1 MLRHAFAAAGLAAAA
16 CLLVY
21 SLAFADEEPIEIKT
35 QSFDLAYLGELP
47 EQITVTGRTTGSSP
61 SLQGDVLRS
70 TAPIDT
76 GEALDM
82 TPGISMVRRGAIAN
96 DTMLRGFSRDRL
108 NVVIDGQKAFGAG
121 PNRMDPP
128 LFQVDP
134 DEIELVRLIKGPY
147 DVRHPGS
154 LGGLIY
160 VQTRVPDPGLHAK
173 FGLGFASF
181 AHEEAR
187 ARVSYGG
194 EKLSALVGASARQA
208 DPYRSGDGTRITDI
222 YAPTDPNRY
231 LPSAQDDKAFQTHN
245 LWSRVI
251 ATPAEG
257 HEFTLSVGQQK
268 ATDVIYPYLTM
279 DASLDKSV
287 RFASS
292 YSIHFEKTRIESV
305 QFDAYY
311 DDVDHDMDNDLR
323 ANPTEMETNAK
334 ASTGGGALHSELEAL
349 GGTLTLGVDFIQ
361 REWDVSNTMEMQ
373 AMPPMMAMTWKQNMI
388 PDTSHQ
394 DYGAFLDFEREFT
407 PELELHSGLRA
418 DYARTKAREAPYGAG
433 MATIDYADYWPGSD
447 RRQQQTALSG
457 NVQLDWNLSQESKL
471 YVGVG
476 RGVRMPDALELF
488 VARAVMSGNNWVG
501 NPNLEPE
508 KNHEVDLGFDYS
520 AKRFELRTSIFAAFV
535 KDYIAQI
542 EKPAVTASGEVA
554 NTYLNT
560 DAELYGAEIETLFR
574 LNSMVSFYADAEY
587 VRGRQDKQA
596 PFITDSDMAEVPPLH
611 GHVGIHFDFN
621 WFYAD
626 LEGEFATEQDR
637 VDSDLNE
644 SHTAGWGIATLRAGG
659 TYKKMRFDAAVRNLF
674 DKQYDRHLSYLR
686 NPFSSGVRL
695 PEPGRRYSITASVS
709 F

>member
-1 MLRHAFAAAGLAAAA
+1 MLRHTLAATGLIAA
-16 CLLVY
+16 TCLLVH
-21 SLAFADEEPIEIKT
+21 SNAVADDEPSKIKT
-35 QSFDLAYLGELP
+35 QSFDLAYLRELP

-61 SLQGDVLRS
+61 SLEGDVLRS

-108 NVVIDGQKAFGAG
+108 NVVIDGQKIFGAG

-128 LFQVDP
+128 LLQVDP
-134 DEIELVRLIKGPY
+134 DEIELVRLVKGPY

-154 LGGLIY
+154 LGGLVY
-160 VQTRVPDPGLHAK
+160 VQTRVPESGLHGK

-187 ARVSYGG
+187 ARVSYGR
-194 EKLSALVGASARQA
+194 EKLRALVGASARQG

-231 LPSAQDDKAFQTHN
+231 LQSAQDDKAFQTHN

-251 ATPAEG
+251 ATPVQG
-257 HEFTLSVGQQK
+257 HEFTLSVGEQK

-292 YSIHFEKTRIESV
+292 YTIHFDKTRLESLH
-305 QFDAYY
+305 FEAYY

-323 ANPTEMETNAK
+323 ANPTDMETNAK
-334 ASTGGGALHSELEAL
+334 ASSGGGALHAELDAL
-349 GGTLTLGVDFIQ
+349 GGTCTLGADFMR
-361 REWDVSNTMEMQ
+361 REWDVSNTMEMP
-373 AMPPMMAMTWKQNMI
+373 AMPPMMGMTWKQNMI

-394 DYGAFLDFEREFT
+394 DVGAFVDFERELT
-407 PELELHSGLRA
+407 PELELRSGLRV

-433 MATIDYADYWPGSD
+433 MATIDYADYWPGAD

-457 NVQLDWNLSQESKL
+457 NVQLDWRLSEESKL
-471 YVGVG
+471 YVGIG
-476 RGVRMPDALELF
+476 RGVRVPDPLELF

-508 KNHEVDLGFDYS
+508 KNHEVDLGFDFS
-520 AKRFELRTSIFAAFV
+520 ANRFELRISIFAAYV
-535 KDYIAQI
+535 KDYIAMI
-542 EKPAVTASGEVA
+542 EKPAVTAGADVA

-560 DAELYGAEIETLFR
+560 DAELYGGEIETTFR
-574 LNSMVSFYADAEY
+574 LNSRISLYADAEY
-587 VRGRQDKQA
+587 VRGTQDKDS
-596 PFITDSDMAEVPPLH
+596 PFITDSDLAEVPPLH
-611 GHVGIHFDFN
+611 GHVGTHFDFEA
-621 WFYAD
+621 FYAD
-626 LEGEFATEQDR
+626 IEGEFATEQDR

-644 SHTAGWGIATLRAGG
+644 SRTAGWGIMTLRAGG
-659 TYKKMRFDAAVRNLF
+659 TYKKVRFDAAVRNVF
-674 DKQYDRHLSYLR
+674 DKEYDRHLSYLR
-686 NPFSSGVRL
+686 NPFSSGVHL
-695 PEPGRRYSITASVS
+695 PEPGRRFSLTASIT